1 MKVASPERYVR
12 KLRRGIADEVDYDG
26 IAVRVAGDLLAAG
39 SWGKSGAG
47 RWRGAI
53 GRPLVALEQ
62 VGASGGLPARGRR
75 LVRELARAEPV
86 RYVRRSGQDGVPEAV
101 GAFAASSSSRR
112 VSRGSERGSRSPAAG
127 GAARGVRHVEQLVD
141 LFDYD

>member
-53 GRPLVALEQ
+53 GRP
-62 VGASGGLPARGRR
+62 SWPWRKW
-75 LVRELARAEPV
+75 ARAAGCQLAGVVWFVNWPGQSP
-86 RYVRRSGQDGVPEAV
+86 SGMCGVP
-101 GAFAASSSSRR
+101 GR
-112 VSRGSERGSRSPAAG
+112 P
-127 GAARGVRHVEQLVD
+127 
-141 LFDYD
+141 